1 MRTCI
6 LRKRLRALIAAVC
19 MVMFLFGSVSG
30 PAAVCRADADAGA
43 DPAGIRCEDGNEN
56 CLLLQMVMRG
66 DFASFDAE
74 DVLHQRIYSA
84 VLVKMKAVTE
94 EDLRHYCAEFGRGED
109 SVREQY
115 DLALSNCLLAEIL
128 YKQTCGEEISDAER
142 VLLLFLEAPGENP
155 DGLSRWCREGCG
167 TGNSNVRQNTSE
179 EHKEDSC
186 IVKILEE
193 GELAVWSDES
203 LSVADIYGK
212 PKKMTVQGRMI
223 HVENCLQGEILI
235 IKACRTDNRS

>member
-1 MRTCI
+1 
-6 LRKRLRALIAAVC
+6 
-19 MVMFLFGSVSG
+19 
-30 PAAVCRADADAGA
+30 
-43 DPAGIRCEDGNEN
+43 
-56 CLLLQMVMRG
+56 MVMRG

-142 VLLLFLEAPGENP
+142 VLLLFLETPGENP
-155 DGLSRWCREGCG
+155 DTSSAETAESEREVIRDRITEETISRIALETGLGEGYVKRLISASRP
-167 TGNSNVRQNTSE
+167 
-179 EHKEDSC
+179 
-186 IVKILEE
+186 
-193 GELAVWSDES
+193 A
-203 LSVADIYGK
+203 
-212 PKKMTVQGRMI
+212 PF
-223 HVENCLQGEILI
+223 
-235 IKACRTDNRS
+235 

>member
-6 LRKRLRALIAAVC
+6 LRERSRALITAVC
-19 MVMFLFGSVSG
+19 MVMFLFGSVPG

-43 DPAGIRCEDGNEN
+43 DPAGISCEAGNEN

-128 YKQTCGEEISDAER
+128 YKQTSGEEISDAER
-142 VLLLFLEAPGENP
+142 VLLLFLEAREENP
-155 DGLSRWCREGCG
+155 DTSSAETAESERVVIRDRITEETISRIA
-167 TGNSNVRQNTSE
+167 SE
-179 EHKEDSC
+179 SG
-186 IVKILEE
+186 LEE
-193 GELAVWSDES
+193 AYV
-203 LSVADIYGK
+203 K
-212 PKKMTVQGRMI
+212 R
-223 HVENCLQGEILI
+223 LI
-235 IKACRTDNRS
+235 SASRSAPF

>member
-6 LRKRLRALIAAVC
+6 LRKRLRVLIAAVC

-84 VLVKMKAVTE
+84 LLVKMKAVTE

-155 DGLSRWCREGCG
+155 DTSSAETAESEREVIRDRITEETISRIASETGLGEGYVKRLISASRP
-167 TGNSNVRQNTSE
+167 
-179 EHKEDSC
+179 
-186 IVKILEE
+186 
-193 GELAVWSDES
+193 A
-203 LSVADIYGK
+203 
-212 PKKMTVQGRMI
+212 PF
-223 HVENCLQGEILI
+223 
-235 IKACRTDNRS
+235 

>member
-19 MVMFLFGSVSG
+19 MVMFLFGRVPG

-142 VLLLFLEAPGENP
+142 VLLLFLEASVENP
-155 DGLSRWCREGCG
+155 DTSSAETAESEREVIRDRITEETISRIASETGLGEGYVKRLISASRP
-167 TGNSNVRQNTSE
+167 
-179 EHKEDSC
+179 
-186 IVKILEE
+186 
-193 GELAVWSDES
+193 A
-203 LSVADIYGK
+203 
-212 PKKMTVQGRMI
+212 PF
-223 HVENCLQGEILI
+223 
-235 IKACRTDNRS
+235 